1 MNFQTLRWM
10 IESLVKTYKCPMCNS
25 HVTENNID
33 IIWAAGTTVNID
45 VACGSCDKHSMI
57 KIEVLAVDLTKKNI
71 SSDQLAELKS
81 RFKNI
86 KDVEVSTPNTSTES
100 AIKDETIIDLSKD
113 LKKWDLSVDDLFWEE
128 L

>member
-1 MNFQTLRWM
+1 
-10 IESLVKTYKCPMCNS
+10 
-25 HVTENNID
+25 
-33 IIWAAGTTVNID
+33 
-45 VACGSCDKHSMI
+45 MI

-113 LKKWDLSVDDLFWEE
+113 LKK
-128 L
+128 